1 MKKVLVT
8 RPFADA
14 IITSKKINRLGF
26 ITTICPL
33 IILNRRKHS
42 LDSSYNPDV
51 LIFSSKNSVRFFK
64 YVKFKRK
71 MVFCIGE
78 GTYKELK
85 QNKYQNI
92 VNVDGNA
99 KKILEKFNEKYG
111 KKKIKVLHPCGTNII
126 SEFKKYFSMQESEYL
141 QLPVY
146 TLDKKNMEPY
156 LFYNFFKD
164 GGKIVLL
171 FSQLTAESF
180 VESFYKHKLQ
190 GLNCFIQILAMSK
203 NISNYLKKYNFKNLI
218 VPKKPNEQCLIR
230 TLKEKI

>member
-26 ITTICPL
+26 IATICPL
-33 IILNRRKHS
+33 IILNQKKHQ
-42 LDSSYNPDV
+42 LDPGYNPDV

-85 QNKYQNI
+85 QNKYNNI

-99 KKILEKFNEKYG
+99 KKILEKFSEEYG

-146 TLDKKNMEPY
+146 SLDKKNMEPY
-156 LFYNFFKD
+156 LFYDFFKD
-164 GGKIVLL
+164 GGKVVLL

-180 VESFYKHKLQ
+180 VESFYKYKLQ
-190 GLNCFIQILAMSK
+190 DFTHLIKILAMSK

-218 VPKKPNEQCLIR
+218 VPKKPNEQCLIS